1 MHTRWQTTALS
12 GEGAALYPG
21 RWNQAGL
28 RAVYLADSLA
38 LAVLETLVHLEA
50 TATTEPYVAIEV
62 DVPDE
67 AIESPVAWPAGWEND
82 LAVTRGIGSEW
93 LRSGKTLALRVPTAL
108 VPDGGHLLV
117 NPTHPDLAQ
126 IRESRQLQFR
136 WDDRLL

>member
-1 MHTRWQTTALS
+1 M
-12 GEGAALYPG
+12 
-21 RWNQAGL
+21 
-28 RAVYLADSLA
+28 YLADSLA

-50 TATTEPYVAIEV
+50 TATTEPYLAIEV

-67 AIESPVAWPAGWEND
+67 AIESPVALPAGWEND
-82 LAVTRGIGSEW
+82 LAVTRRIGSEW
-93 LRSGKTLALRVPTAL
+93 LRSGKTLALRVPSAL
-108 VPDGGHLLV
+108 VPDGGNLLV